1 MSAMKVLIVDDHKI
15 NRTLPA
21 VLLAQ
26 AGCEVHEAES
36 GEAALAFV
44 ENHAV
49 DVLLLDVS
57 MPGISGS
64 EVCRRLRA
72 RPDTASL
79 RIVAYTAHAMPGER
93 EQILAAGFDEI
104 LVKPINR
111 QGLLQS
117 VGLPV

>member
-1 MSAMKVLIVDDHKI
+1 MLFRS
-15 NRTLPA
+15 
-21 VLLAQ
+21 
-26 AGCEVHEAES
+26 
-36 GEAALAFV
+36 
-44 ENHAV
+44 
-49 DVLLLDVS
+49 
-57 MPGISGS
+57 
-64 EVCRRLRA
+64 
-72 RPDTASL
+72 RPDTAGL